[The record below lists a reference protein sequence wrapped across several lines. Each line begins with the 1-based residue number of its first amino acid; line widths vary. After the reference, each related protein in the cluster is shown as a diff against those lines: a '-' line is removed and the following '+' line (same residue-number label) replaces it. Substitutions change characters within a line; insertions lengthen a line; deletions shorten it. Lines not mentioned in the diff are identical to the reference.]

1 MLARDAILIATLAL
15 LALLT
20 FLTIDVM
27 LQSGFD
33 ILVGASLVILL
44 VLGVG
49 VVGALTDRS
58 SR

>member
-1 MLARDAILIATLAL
+1 MRARDGILLATLAL

-27 LQSGFD
+27 LKDGFD
-33 ILVGASLVILL
+33 ILVGTSLLILAVI
-44 VLGVG
+44 GVG

>member
-1 MLARDAILIATLAL
+1 MYARDAILIATLAL

-27 LQSGFD
+27 LESGFD
-33 ILVGASLVILL
+33 ILVGASLVILA
-44 VLGVG
+44 VIGVG

-58 SR
+58 GR

>member
-27 LQSGFD
+27 LQSGFE
-33 ILVGASLVILL
+33 I
-44 VLGVG
+44 
-49 VVGALTDRS
+49 R
-58 SR
+58 

>member
-27 LQSGFD
+27 LKSGFD

>member
-1 MLARDAILIATLAL
+1 MRARDGILLASLAL

-27 LQSGFD
+27 LESGFSF
-33 ILVGASLVILL
+33 LVGISLLILAL
-44 VLGVG
+44 IGVG

-58 SR
+58 DR

>member
-1 MLARDAILIATLAL
+1 MRARDGILLATLAL

-27 LQSGFD
+27 LKDGFD
-33 ILVGASLVILL
+33 ILVGTSLLILAVI
-44 VLGVG
+44 GVG
-49 VVGALTDRS
+49 VVGGLTDRS